1 MKKLLALVLLLGLA
15 LFAAVASDRPSP
27 RADLTYIEVQDVQTL
42 DPQRMTFVQDLRL
55 AYALFEGLVR
65 WDIHSPEFTIVPAAA
80 ERWEVSADGLTYTFH
95 LRESA
100 RWSTGEPLVARD
112 FQRAWLRALM
122 PDTAADYTALFFRI
136 RGAQEFFDWRAAQ
149 LRDYAARPPAERT
162 RAAAEAIARDAE
174 ARFNEAVAIETP
186 DDRTLRV
193 TLTRPTPYFLDLCAF
208 ATFLPVHVSVIDRY
222 TSADPSSG
230 ALRQDHGW
238 TKPNALITNGPYI
251 LKEWRFKR
259 ELLLERS
266 PTYTGSALA
275 RSRRIRMLPIGDEN
289 TSVLAYK
296 TGAADWHGDV
306 NVDYIPELIE
316 QANSGERADFHW
328 YPAFGTYFWNFNCAQ
343 RLPDGRENPFADA
356 RVRRAF
362 ALAID
367 RRALTEKVRRRGEPA
382 RDTLIPPGG
391 IAGYPSPSGLPY
403 DPARAKREL
412 EAAGWSDRDAD
423 GVPENSRGEP
433 FPEVGMLVPGAPGH
447 HKDTALALGRMW
459 QSTLGVRT
467 RVDIKESKAIKQ
479 DLRQRNYF
487 TSRAIWFGDYGDPT
501 TFLDLNRADDGN
513 NDRGFNSP
521 RYDAMLDA
529 AELEPDPAKRLSL
542 LADAERLLLQEEV
555 PLVPLYGM
563 MEFHFNRANVRGLST
578 HPRLVQYLWAIE
590 VDGTPTET
598 RAPFAGGG
606 AGGGS

>member
-1 MKKLLALVLLLGLA
+1 MKKLFALVLLLGLA

-27 RADLTYIEVQDVQTL
+27 RAEFTYIEVQDVQSL

-80 ERWEVSADGLTYTFH
+80 ERWSVSADGLTYTFH
-95 LRESA
+95 LREGA
-100 RWSTGEPLVARD
+100 RWSTGEPVTSRD

-136 RGAQEFFDWRAAQ
+136 SGAREFFDWRAAQ

-162 RAAAEAIARDAE
+162 RAAAEALARDAE
-174 ARFNEAVAIETP
+174 ARFHETVGIESTG
-186 DDRTLRV
+186 DRTLRV

-208 ATFLPVHVSVIDRY
+208 ATFLPVHSSVIDRY

-230 ALRQDHGW
+230 GLRQDHGW
-238 TKPNALITNGPYI
+238 TKPGAFVTNGPYI

-266 PTYTGSALA
+266 PTYAGPARA
-275 RSRRIRMLPIGDEN
+275 RSERVRMLPIGDEN

-316 QANSGERADFHW
+316 QTNAGERDDFRW
-328 YPAFGTYFWNFNCAQ
+328 YPAFGTYFWNFNCAP

-367 RRALTEKVRRRGEPA
+367 RGALTEKVRRRGEPA
-382 RDTLIPPGG
+382 RDTLIPPGS
-391 IAGYPSPSGLPY
+391 ISGYPSPSGLPF

-412 EAAGWSDRDAD
+412 ESAGWSDRDAD
-423 GVPENSRGEP
+423 GIPENSRGEK

-447 HKDTALALGRMW
+447 HKDTALALARMW
-459 QSTLGVRT
+459 QEALGVRT

-501 TFLDLNRADDGN
+501 TFLDINRADDGN

-529 AELEPDPAKRLSL
+529 AEAERDPAKRLAL

-578 HPRLVQYLWAIE
+578 HPRLVQYLWDIE
-590 VDGTPTET
+590 VDGTTT
-598 RAPFAGGG
+598 GTHDAS